1 MLTLGVACA
10 SSAPVTPV
18 EVVDAQVAAIRAGDL
33 AQAHALLTPEAR
45 VVAPQW
51 PRAADVAAPVDAVE
65 LSRSARWERAGGALV
80 LERAASGWQI
90 RAGVLGLMRAGT
102 PEEALTSFALAILSR
117 DYRALLN
124 LLPQRD
130 RPMWTADRLAAA
142 FDAPAT
148 RARWIALA
156 QGLRGGPAPLT
167 WIDRARVRAA
177 VGESTVVL
185 VREDGG
191 WKVFDVLPAS
201 VYTRP

>member
-1 MLTLGVACA
+1 MLNVGAACA

-18 EVVDAQVAAIRAGDL
+18 EVVEAQAAAIRAGDL
-33 AQAHALLTPEAR
+33 ALAHALMTPEAR

-51 PRAADVAAPVDAVE
+51 PRAGELADTVDAVE
-65 LSRSARWERAGGALV
+65 VSRSARWERPGGALV

-124 LLPQRD
+124 LLPERD
-130 RPMWTADRLAAA
+130 RPAWTAERLAGA
-142 FDAPAT
+142 FDTPAT
-148 RARWIALA
+148 RARWVALA
-156 QGLRGGPAPLT
+156 QGLRSGSPPLT
-167 WIDRARVRAA
+167 WIDRARVRAV
-177 VGESTVVL
+177 VGESTVIL